1 MHLDV
6 QNLRNFYYRSSL
18 GRAAQLAV
26 RDQVRTLWPGAKG
39 ESVVGFG
46 FAVPMLRP
54 FLGEAARVIALMPG
68 PQGVMHWPVGK
79 ENVSVLCEET
89 LWPLPDESADKL
101 LVLHGLDTSEHP
113 AALLEE
119 CYRVLA
125 SAGQAI
131 FIVPNRLSAWARRE
145 GTPFSYSRPFTPSQ
159 IEARLAYHG
168 FETTRH
174 VTALYQPP
182 RRTRFWLNAG
192 PLIERAGRAIPAWRG
207 GGVLIVEVKKQIP
220 RPTRP
225 GLGQVISNPLK
236 VLEGIAQPAPEPARR
251 HPRQSAP

>member
-6 QNLRNFYYRSSL
+6 QSLRNFYYRSAL
-18 GRAAQLAV
+18 GRAAQAAI
-26 RDQVRTLWPGAKG
+26 REQVRGLWPDAAGQ
-39 ESVVGFG
+39 SVVGFG

-54 FLGEAARVIALMPG
+54 YLRDAARVIALMPG
-68 PQGVMHWPVGK
+68 PQGVMHWPQGRA
-79 ENVSVLCEET
+79 NISVLCEET

-125 SAGQAI
+125 PEGHAI
-131 FIVPNRLSAWARRE
+131 FIVPNRMSAWARRE
-145 GTPFSYSRPFTPSQ
+145 GTPFSFSRPFTPSQ
-159 IEARLAYHG
+159 IEARLSYHG
-168 FETTRH
+168 LETLRH

-182 RRTRFWLNAG
+182 RRKTFWLRAG
-192 PLIERAGRAIPAWRG
+192 PLIEKAGRAIPAWRG
-207 GGVLIVEVKKQIP
+207 GGVLIVEVKKQVP

-236 VLEGIAQPAPEPARR
+236 VLEGIAQPTPEPAR
-251 HPRQSAP
+251 